1 MMYRT
6 AAWQQ
11 SRREFLKTVTW
22 TGTAWCLASGGA
34 LAWAQAGSTAPDA
47 ANFEYSFRTL
57 SIGHL
62 DEVRDWL
69 EQLKRDGK
77 ISANETFRKYV
88 DSFELAAPKALPR
101 ARSLVV
107 MSIPQRL
114 AAVTFHVDGEA
125 RDILIPTGY
134 TDDGLTLEGV
144 KERLVKDVLKDP
156 KGRLELAKLPYKTRA
171 VQSGLAAYGKNH
183 VTFVDGYG
191 SFHQLLVFAT
201 DVELPDRWGG
211 LKTLRLCK
219 GCTICVKA
227 CPTQCFSEER
237 FAIDAGRC
245 ISLYNELPD
254 PMPGWIDPKAHN
266 ALVGC
271 LKCQYTCPANEDRI
285 RDVER
290 IAELTEPESALVLQ
304 GGDDAALREA
314 VLAKLKR
321 FPSAK
326 DFGYLSRNAR
336 LAWANRAELRA

>member
-11 SRREFLKTVTW
+11 SRREFLKALTW
-22 TGTAWCLASGGA
+22 TGTALYLGSEARLGR
-34 LAWAQAGSTAPDA
+34 AQGSPGSAEAVP
-47 ANFEYSFRTL
+47 FEYSFRTL
-57 SIGHL
+57 SIRHL
-62 DEVRDWL
+62 GEVRDWL
-69 EQLKRDGK
+69 EQLKREGK
-77 ISANETFRKYV
+77 VSANETFRKYV
-88 DSFELAAPKALPR
+88 DSFELAAPKALPG

-107 MSIPQRL
+107 VSLPQRL
-114 AAVTFHVDGEA
+114 AAVTFRVEGEA
-125 RDILIPTGY
+125 HDILIPTGY

-156 KGRLELAKLPYKTRA
+156 KGRLELAKLPYKTLA
-171 VQSGLAAYGKNH
+171 VQSGLAAYGKNN

-219 GCTICVKA
+219 GCSICVKA

-237 FAIDAGRC
+237 FTIDAGRC

-254 PMPGWIDPKAHN
+254 PMPDWIDPKAHN

-304 GGDDAALREA
+304 GGEDAALREA
-314 VLAKLKR
+314 VVAKFKR

-336 LAWANRAELRA
+336 LAWANRVEPRA